1 MVRVNY
7 IKDPNVNLQKIT
19 PKISVFWIQSSVM
32 NLSPFTEILDFGYPQ
47 NTDTGIL
54 KTFITQQGV
63 KSQVKYILLNNCNF
77 EYCFGFFSVWWD
89 IIFVEGKIKKKI
101 FVNLYHSVINPV
113 PFGKFVVFFE
123 YVSLD
128 FTCHS
133 NISKSMTFCIIL
145 DPLHETV
152 FCHWNIS
159 IISLTE

>member
-1 MVRVNY
+1 MVRVSY

-89 IIFVEGKIKKKI
+89 IILEGKIKKKI

-113 PFGKFVVFFE
+113 PFGKFVVFFD

-133 NISKSMTFCIIL
+133 NISKSMSFCIIL

-152 FCHWNIS
+152 LRHCNIS
-159 IISLTE
+159 IISSTE